1 MSRRQLFIC
10 ILFVCSVGVFA
21 QPIREV
27 RTDLGLQMQSDE
39 KIQWMRD
46 ARIGMFIHWGLYAG
60 PARGEWVM
68 HKDSMS
74 IEEYRRLAYP
84 ESGEMYF
91 DARDYNPTAWMQLAC
106 DMGARYVNL
115 TTQHHDG
122 YCLFESHYP
131 TAFTSKQTHNRDFV
145 REYVEAAR
153 AAGLR
158 VGLYKTL
165 INWRHPGYYDVR
177 GTGCARNTFGYTT
190 AAWHREDARQMKEEL
205 YCQTKELCSN
215 YGKIDQIFWDGG
227 WLAERGTDAD
237 AAYFWEPG
245 MWTDPQNEWLVNPL
259 FAMTDS
265 ATGRQLGLMGMVRQL
280 QPDVVVNLRSGW
292 CGDYTCEE
300 GGAEVKGKIRQGVV
314 EKCMSVT
321 RAWGY
326 TSDAEDPSRVRSL
339 SDIKRICSDCMV
351 RDMCF
356 LINVGPDRHGHIADA
371 VQQRLRDFGRW
382 TKANAPA
389 IYGTR
394 GGPWQPV
401 DGQYGFT
408 YKDNCLYIYFLG
420 GYTETSFT
428 LPPFEKGLKAR
439 NATLLATG
447 ERVKLSQKGQTATLK
462 GLNLPKEDVTIVCVE
477 LNKNL

>member
-1 MSRRQLFIC
+1 MQC
-10 ILFVCSVGVFA
+10 GTFA

-27 RTDLGLQMQSDE
+27 RTDLGLQMQPDE

-68 HKDSMS
+68 HKDS
-74 IEEYRRLAYP
+74 
-84 ESGEMYF
+84 
-91 DARDYNPTAWMQLAC
+91 
-106 DMGARYVNL
+106 
-115 TTQHHDG
+115 
-122 YCLFESHYP
+122 
-131 TAFTSKQTHNRDFV
+131 
-145 REYVEAAR
+145 
-153 AAGLR
+153 
-158 VGLYKTL
+158 
-165 INWRHPGYYDVR
+165 
-177 GTGCARNTFGYTT
+177 
-190 AAWHREDARQMKEEL
+190 
-205 YCQTKELCSN
+205 
-215 YGKIDQIFWDGG
+215 
-227 WLAERGTDAD
+227 
-237 AAYFWEPG
+237 
-245 MWTDPQNEWLVNPL
+245 
-259 FAMTDS
+259 
-265 ATGRQLGLMGMVRQL
+265 
-280 QPDVVVNLRSGW
+280 
-292 CGDYTCEE
+292 
-300 GGAEVKGKIRQGVV
+300 
-314 EKCMSVT
+314 MSVT

-371 VQQRLRDFGRW
+371 VQQRLRNFGRW